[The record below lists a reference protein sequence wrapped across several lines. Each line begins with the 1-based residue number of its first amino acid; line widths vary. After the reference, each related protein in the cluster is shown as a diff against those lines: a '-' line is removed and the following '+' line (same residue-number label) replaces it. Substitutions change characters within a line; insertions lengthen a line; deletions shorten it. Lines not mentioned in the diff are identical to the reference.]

1 MTQLVA
7 TAIGDIPDTDLETKT
22 TEQDC
27 GDTIIMS
34 RDWTYK
40 GADPAFA
47 EHVGQ
52 AVRRDC
58 WVTMKCGI
66 TTAGTADL

>member
-1 MTQLVA
+1 MTKPVN
-7 TAIGDIPDTDLETKT
+7 TAIGEIPESDLEFKT
-22 TEQDC
+22 LEQDC

-47 EHVGQ
+47 DHVGQ
-52 AVRRDC
+52 VVRRDC

-66 TTAGTADL
+66 TTAGAAEL

>member
-1 MTQLVA
+1 MTQMVA
-7 TAIGDIPDTDLETKT
+7 TAVGEIPDTDLETQT
-22 TEQDC
+22 LEQDC

-34 RDWTYK
+34 REWKYK
-40 GADPAFA
+40 GADPALA
-47 EHVGQ
+47 DYIGQ

-66 TTAGTADL
+66 TTAGTAEL